1 VSTPENAPRP
11 SAAPAPASVEGADA
25 PIRVGIV
32 GYGLAGRVFHA
43 PFLAA
48 SPDYRIALVST
59 SDADRAAQ
67 VRERHPGADVVA
79 SADELFARSAE
90 LDMVVIAS
98 PASAHLRQG
107 LQALDAHLAV
117 VMDKPFVATVDEALM
132 LIERAEALGVPFS
145 VFQNRRLD
153 GDFLTVKALIASGR
167 LGEVHRFEST
177 FERWGGPVR
186 DRWQDR
192 ETPADAAG
200 ISYDLGS
207 HLIDQA
213 LELFGP
219 VADFAA
225 ELATVRD
232 GSASDDDAFYS
243 LLHESGVQSH
253 ITVSRVAAL
262 AGPRF
267 RVLGTAGAYAVHG
280 LDPQEPLLKD
290 GASPT
295 DPGFGEA
302 PEEEWGTLVEAAGD
316 PAGERVPTE
325 RGRYAEFYRMMAD
338 AVRGRGPVPVEPR
351 DSLETVRIVELA
363 HRRTAG
369 DED

>member
-1 VSTPENAPRP
+1 MSTPDTAPRP
-11 SAAPAPASVEGADA
+11 SASVASAEGGDT

-43 PFLAA
+43 PFLQA
-48 SPDYRIALVST
+48 SPEYRISLVST

-117 VMDKPFVATVDEALM
+117 VMDKPIVPTVDEALM

-145 VFQNRRLD
+145 VFQNRRWD

-280 LDPQEPLLKD
+280 LDPQEPLLKE
-290 GASPT
+290 GAAPT

-302 PEEEWGTLVEAAGD
+302 PEAEWGTLVEAAGD
-316 PAGERVPTE
+316 PAGERIPTE
-325 RGRYAEFYRMMAD
+325 RGRYADFYARMAD
-338 AVRGRGPVPVEPR
+338 AVRGRGPVPVDPR